1 MRKTLYAALV
11 LITLGCLGAYALAA
25 LNPYAAGR
33 WWVVNTA
40 GLFYPLLLAAVA
52 LLALVWLFIRRRWS
66 LVCLLAALAGFRSL
80 AGTFAFPSWSGAEE
94 PAGNAL
100 TVMSYN
106 VHEFRPVTGGH
117 KEALTRFWTFICN
130 QHPDVLCLQEMDNS
144 HRINFMALN
153 YVQRTAWALE
163 MPYHY
168 FSRDFYLYDSTLVQ
182 GTLILSRFPIADSGR
197 IRLSSDSASAHVIW
211 ADVVKGKDTVRVM
224 TTHLLS
230 FALNHTDLEDIHR
243 TEHLEQGFFSRATPL
258 LWRFRHVFQ
267 VHDRQAATLGQV
279 VRQSPYPVILCGDF
293 NSVPNSHAYY
303 EARGGLQ
310 DAFLVK
316 GRGIGT
322 TYSRLS
328 RTLRIDYIL
337 TDPLLKVVSFRTVRR
352 LLSDHYPVIAR
363 IALPRGR

>member
-1 MRKTLYAALV
+1 MRKTLYAALG
-11 LITLGCLGAYALAA
+11 LATLLCLAAYALAA
-25 LNPYAAGR
+25 LTAYAPAG
-33 WWVVNTA
+33 WWIVNAA
-40 GLFYPLLLAAVA
+40 GLFYPLLLALVA
-52 LLALVWLFIRRRWS
+52 LLALVWLFIRWRWS
-66 LVCLLAALAGFRSL
+66 MVCVLVTLAGFRSL
-80 AGTFAFPSWSGAEE
+80 AATFAFPSLSDAEE
-94 PAGNAL
+94 PAGSAL

-117 KEALTRFWTFICN
+117 KEALTRFWTFICD
-130 QHPDVLCLQEMDNS
+130 QQPDVLCLQEMDNS

-182 GTLILSRFPIADSGR
+182 GTLILSRLPIVDSGR
-197 IRLSSDSASAHVIW
+197 IRLSRDSASAHVIW
-211 ADVVKGKDTVRVM
+211 ADIVKGKDTVRVM

-230 FALNHTDLEDIHR
+230 FALNHADLEGIHR
-243 TEHLEQGFFSRATPL
+243 TEHLEQGFFSRTTPL
-258 LWRFRHVFQ
+258 LGRFRHVFR
-267 VHDRQAATLGQV
+267 VHDRQAATLGRV
-279 VRQSPYPVILCGDF
+279 VRQSPYPVIVCGDF

-303 EARGGLQ
+303 EARGDLQ

-337 TDPLLKVVSFRTVRR
+337 TSPLLKVVSFRTVRR
-352 LLSDHYPVIAR
+352 LLSDHYPVVAR